1 MAHKRWGK
9 CLTAAAL
16 AAMIALTSGISAP
29 AWAESIS
36 ELESQQESLQ
46 TRSGELNAALE
57 EAKKN
62 TEEKEAL
69 KQEYEDKISQVQGQI
84 DTLTKSAPWMKRLR
98 RSRRKLKAL
107 KRKSMRIWSF

>member
-36 ELESQQESLQ
+36 ELESQQERLQ
-46 TRSGELNAALE
+46 TRSG
-57 EAKKN
+57 
-62 TEEKEAL
+62 
-69 KQEYEDKISQVQGQI
+69 
-84 DTLTKSAPWMKRLR
+84 
-98 RSRRKLKAL
+98 
-107 KRKSMRIWSF
+107 

>member
-69 KQEYEDKISQVQGQI
+69 KQEYEDKISQDVYKRQAPGVSGQNRCAG
-84 DTLTKSAPWMKRLR
+84 SADRGSLCPG
-98 RSRRKLKAL
+98 
-107 KRKSMRIWSF
+107 FPTG

>member
-69 KQEYEDKISQVQGQI
+69 KQEYEDKISQEMCIRDSRNGVPE
-84 DTLTKSAPWMKRLR
+84 LRSVSAHDRV
-98 RSRRKLKAL
+98 
-107 KRKSMRIWSF
+107 